1 MSVYLQFDS
10 LTRSNPYITKNIGG
24 SVVWVPNDN
33 YDNASGIPYQQ
44 NADLVQ
50 TPSNYKVFY
59 KELND
64 TNNIRTIG
72 FLANCRERPTNLTF
86 SVECCMVILPSVA
99 LVARKNAAGQI
110 TDYTSVLNEPYI
122 YVTMLPEED
131 AEGDLIYSNNRQAD
145 EATFI
150 VWLDKVQLGT
160 SDNSPP
166 ITELPRPNAPFAS
179 GDILTTRFITYK
191 SCMIT
196 VMRLKLDTGKWKIRF
211 YDRYGNDIILTESDN
226 GGAGF
231 PATPNPSKPNNYI
244 NPPQVDP
251 NLQTTL
257 LVGIK
262 PNYPL

>member
-10 LTRSNPYITKNIGG
+10 VARSNPYIVKNLGAG
-24 SVVWVPNDN
+24 NVWVPNDN
-33 YDNASGIPYQQ
+33 YDNASNRPYQSQ
-44 NADLVQ
+44 KDLVQ

-72 FLANCRERPTNLTF
+72 FLAHCRERPENLTY
-86 SVECCMVILPSVA
+86 SVEACVVTIPSVA
-99 LVARKNAAGQI
+99 LVARRDANGNI
-110 TDYTSVLNEPYI
+110 VDYTSVLNEPYI
-122 YVTMLPEED
+122 YVKMLPEEHS
-131 AEGDLIYSNNRQAD
+131 EGDLLYTNNRNGD
-145 EATFI
+145 EATFV

-179 GDILTTRFITYK
+179 GDLLTTRWITYK

-196 VMRLKLDTGKWKIRF
+196 VMRLNLASGKWSIRLF
-211 YDRYGNDIILTESDN
+211 DRYGNDIILTESDN

-231 PATPNPSKPNNYI
+231 PATPDPENPANFI

-251 NLQTTL
+251 DLQTSIV
-257 LVGIK
+257 VGIK